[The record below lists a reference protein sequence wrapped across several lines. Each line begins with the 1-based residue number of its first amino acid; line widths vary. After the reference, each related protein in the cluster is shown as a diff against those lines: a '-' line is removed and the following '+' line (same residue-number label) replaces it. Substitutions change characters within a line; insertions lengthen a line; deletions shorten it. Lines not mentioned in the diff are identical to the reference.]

1 MNIFKQDIL
10 FAYLFLIANIVILY
24 YSSFKN
30 GVPTCNNY
38 VINVYLYLAFFIIL
52 YYLFIRLQNKLMFKK
67 DKQKNLLTSEETF
80 ETTKKY
86 YSIYFFSL
94 LFIVIILLFNPF
106 PLFFTPSNYPSSFIY
121 SFFTFTLLL
130 FFISGLSIGYFKSKQ
145 YAKYI
150 SEALQIVFIIF
161 ITMSYLVYTF
171 PLFFE
176 KSYSYV
182 VPGLLAALLASIL
195 FSLINLFTAKSR
207 ESFLTFA
214 KIIAYFGIV
223 IFSIFI
229 SYDTSRLFQ
238 NEKLCNLKRIPN
250 YPQESYIFLL
260 DIINIFNKILFIKGN
275 E

>member
-1 MNIFKQDIL
+1 MNIFKQDISI
-10 FAYLFLIANIVILY
+10 AYLLLIANIVIIY
-24 YSSFKN
+24 FSSFKN
-30 GVPTCNNY
+30 GIPTCNNY
-38 VINVYLYLAFFIIL
+38 VVNVYLYLALFIIL
-52 YYLFIRLQNKLMFKK
+52 YYLFTRLQNKLMFKK

-86 YSIYFFSL
+86 STIYFFSS
-94 LFIVIILLFNPF
+94 LFIIIILIFNPI
-106 PLFFTPSNYPSSFIY
+106 PLFFEPSKYPSSFIY

-130 FFISGLSIGYFKSKQ
+130 FLFSGMSIGFFKSKQ
-145 YAKYI
+145 YSKYI
-150 SEALQIVFIIF
+150 TEALQIVFIIF

-182 VPGLLAALLASIL
+182 VPGLLVALLASIL
-195 FSLINLFTAKSR
+195 FSLINIFTANSQ

-214 KIIAYFGIV
+214 KIIAYIGIV

-229 SYDTSRLFQ
+229 SYDTSRVFQ
-238 NEKLCNLKRIPN
+238 NEKLCNLQRIPN
-250 YPQESYIFLL
+250 YPQESYIFFL
-260 DIINIFNKILFIKGN
+260 DILNIFNKILFIKGN